1 VYFDRDVIESSD
13 ELKGFEPTAAAPW
26 FATKARSV
34 RQPVSDSDLLQT
46 IAEIAIALAGFSGV
60 VAFLGQ
66 RARGEWRSVDLFR
79 FNQLLGSSFAAL
91 MFSFSPILLFRM
103 GVSEPTAWR
112 WSSGFIAAYLAAAV
126 LLSNRGIRH
135 LPGGQRDE
143 IIPWVLTLILV
154 IMAAVFVL
162 QVLCAAG
169 IAYAGEPGPV
179 LVGLVW
185 LLGFSAFQFI
195 RLLRMLRAGGDA
207 A

>member
-1 VYFDRDVIESSD
+1 M
-13 ELKGFEPTAAAPW
+13 
-26 FATKARSV
+26 
-34 RQPVSDSDLLQT
+34 SDSDLLQT

-60 VAFLGQ
+60 VAFLGH

-79 FNQLLGSSFAAL
+79 FNQLLGGSFAAL
-91 MFSFSPILLFRM
+91 MFSFAPILLFKM
-103 GVSEPTAWR
+103 GVSEPNAWR
-112 WSSGFIAAYLAAAV
+112 WSSGFIAAYLAAV
-126 LLSNRGIRH
+126 VVLSNRSLHR
-135 LPGGQRDE
+135 LPEGQRDE
-143 IIPWVLTLILV
+143 ISPWVLALILV

-179 LVGLVW
+179 LVALVW

-195 RLLRMLRAGGDA
+195 RLLRMLHARSDA